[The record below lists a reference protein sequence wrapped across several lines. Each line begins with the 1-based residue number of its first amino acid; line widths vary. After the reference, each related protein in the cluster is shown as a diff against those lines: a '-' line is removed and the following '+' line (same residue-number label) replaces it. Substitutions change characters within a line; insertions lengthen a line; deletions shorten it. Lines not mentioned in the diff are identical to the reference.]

1 MMRRATT
8 TSWILAAL
16 LGLFVLG
23 SGAPSRGQDTTA
35 PPTPPVV
42 PAAPPVLSEPADF
55 SLEETSGITR
65 TLTEARGRLVILFY
79 EDREHTPDNQELKQ
93 LLHRFIED
101 NGLRGRI
108 TTYGVA
114 NVAGVEGVV
123 RDLARTAIR
132 AVASQ
137 YGIQILLD
145 WDGVLQR
152 APFSMP
158 ASGSTIAVL
167 DREGR
172 LRYRQTGVHTGEHR
186 TAFFRVLRQ
195 LLR

>member
-1 MMRRATT
+1 MRHGTT
-8 TSWILAAL
+8 THWVLPSL
-16 LGLFVLG
+16 LGLLVLA
-23 SGAPSRGQDTTA
+23 SGVRARGQDAAA
-35 PPTPPVV
+35 PPPS
-42 PAAPPVLSEPADF
+42 AAPTVPPVLSEPADF
-55 SLEETSGITR
+55 SLEETSGVTR
-65 TLTEARGRLVILFY
+65 TLTEARGRLVVLFY

-101 NGLRGRI
+101 NGLRGRV
-108 TTYGVA
+108 TTYGIA
-114 NVAGVEGVV
+114 NVAGVDGVV
-123 RDLARTAIR
+123 RDLARAAIR

-145 WDGVLQR
+145 WDGALQR

-172 LRYRQTGVHTGEHR
+172 LRYRQTGAHIGEQR

>member
-1 MMRRATT
+1 MTRWIPSTLLAMTLLAPVAGLRA
-8 TSWILAAL
+8 
-16 LGLFVLG
+16 
-23 SGAPSRGQDTTA
+23 QE
-35 PPTPPVV
+35 TPPVA
-42 PAAPPVLSEPADF
+42 PAAPPVLSEPANF
-55 SLEETSGITR
+55 SLEETSGVTR

-108 TTYGVA
+108 TTYGIA
-114 NVAGVEGVV
+114 NVTGVDGVL

-145 WDGVLQR
+145 WDGVMQG

-172 LRYRQTGVHTGEHR
+172 LRYRQTGAHTPEQR
-186 TAFFRVLRQ
+186 TAFFRVIRQ